1 MTTKEYLLQANRAR
15 QELRN
20 YEDRLEEL
28 RASAGGLK
36 AITYDKDKV
45 QVSPSDVLMES
56 VVKLISMEEEY
67 AEQLVRCHRTILRI
81 TDQINKLPNP
91 DHSEILRLRYLT
103 PDKYGRLP
111 TMKRIARMTNRS
123 FDRTIHLHGEA
134 LRAFWQKYLQQ

>member
-1 MTTKEYLLQANRAR
+1 MTAKEYLLQVRRASIAKKHC
-15 QELRN
+15 E
-20 YEDRLEEL
+20 ERLDEL
-28 RASAGGLK
+28 RAQAGGLR

-111 TMKRIARMTNRS
+111 SMKRIARLTNRS
-123 FDRTIHLHGEA
+123 IDRTVHLHGEA
-134 LRAFWQKYLQQ
+134 LRAFWSKYLRQ